1 MKISK
6 ETRVGLLAVIA
17 IAVLIIG
24 YSYLKGNDVFS
35 DDNTYYAYYERVDG
49 LTSSKPVLVNG
60 YQIGR
65 VSQLELLEDGK
76 IKAEFKVKSK
86 HKIPT
91 NTIAKI
97 SSTDLLG
104 GKAIV
109 FQYGDSP
116 VFAKDG
122 DQLEAENLKD
132 FFDQVEPIQKKAAD
146 IASVLDSVLHS
157 INNTLND
164 DFRKDFDRSMHSIAN
179 SLENLDAITGQ
190 LNSLVGQEKGRISDI
205 LKNAESITAN
215 LQANNIQITS
225 LLENLNT
232 ISDQVAK
239 ANFAHTIESANEAM
253 ADLQQVV
260 NRIENGEGTIGLLLK
275 DEELYNNLK
284 SASDNLDNLLI
295 DMKSRPGRYIHF
307 SVFGK
312 KRDN

>member
-6 ETRVGLLAVIA
+6 ETRVGLLAIIA

-35 DDNTYYAYYERVDG
+35 DDNTYYSYYERVDG
-49 LTSSKPVLVNG
+49 LTVSKPVLVNG

-65 VSQLELLEDGK
+65 VSQLELLEDGR
-76 IKAEFKVKSK
+76 IKAEFKVNSK
-86 HKIPT
+86 HNIPS

-109 FQYGDSP
+109 FQYGNSTTYAP
-116 VFAKDG
+116 DG
-122 DQLEAENLKD
+122 SELEAENLKD
-132 FFDQVEPIQKKAAD
+132 FFDQVEPIQKKASD
-146 IASVLDSVLHS
+146 IAAVLDSVLTS
-157 INNTLND
+157 VNLTLND

-179 SLENLDAITGQ
+179 SLESLEGITGQ
-190 LNSLVGQEKGRISDI
+190 LNNLMVQEKGRISDI

-215 LQANNIQITS
+215 LQANNDQITS
-225 LLENLNT
+225 LLQNLNQ

-239 ANFAHTIESANEAM
+239 ANFANTIESANTAM
-253 ADLQQVV
+253 ADLQQIV
-260 NRIENGEGTIGLLLK
+260 NKIENGEGTIGLLLK

-284 SASDNLDNLLI
+284 SASENLDNLLI

-312 KRDN
+312 KRDD